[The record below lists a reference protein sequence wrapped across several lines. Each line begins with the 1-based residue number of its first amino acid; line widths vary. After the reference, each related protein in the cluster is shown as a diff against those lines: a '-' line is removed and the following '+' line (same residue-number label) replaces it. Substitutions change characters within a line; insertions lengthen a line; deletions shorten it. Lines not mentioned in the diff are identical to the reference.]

1 MKRYK
6 VIVTKTTTLE
16 FVFNA
21 ENMFGAYDQ
30 LERWFDSEEG
40 SAELDRRIKENSGNW
55 IVSVPQE
62 TDEPCNTLIEHYY
75 D

>member
-6 VIVTKTTTLE
+6 VTVTKTITMDFL
-16 FVFNA
+16 FNSKD
-21 ENMFGAYDQ
+21 MFGAYDQ
-30 LERWFDSEEG
+30 LERWFQSEEG
-40 SAELDRRIKENSGNW
+40 SAELDRRMKENSGNW

-62 TDEPCNTLIEHYY
+62 TDEPCNTLIDNYY